1 MFYATYLAG
10 NIATNGLSFYWDR
23 FDMWHP
29 ECTKAVNMILRYLIS
44 IVGGVCVM
52 VVIKIFMRM
61 LPAVRYLAF
70 LGKETLGI
78 YFLQGY
84 MIYWISN
91 RFVKL
96 DADVGTMMLSACC
109 VLLLSFGIVKVSKQ
123 SEFTKQMI

>member
-1 MFYATYLAG
+1 
-10 NIATNGLSFYWDR
+10 
-23 FDMWHP
+23 MWHP